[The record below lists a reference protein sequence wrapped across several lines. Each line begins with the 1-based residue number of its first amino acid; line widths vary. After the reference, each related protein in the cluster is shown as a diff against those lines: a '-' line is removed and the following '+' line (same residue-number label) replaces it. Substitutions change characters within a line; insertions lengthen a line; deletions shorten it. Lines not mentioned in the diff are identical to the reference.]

1 MKKSV
6 DFHFEHPEDSPGYLL
21 WQITMLWQRKMKK
34 ALDQL
39 DLTHTQFVLL
49 AALGWLEKKS
59 QEVTQI
65 DIARHSN
72 TDRMMASKVLRTLEA
87 KALITRREHPVDT
100 RAKCITLSKKGLE
113 TLGKAIKI
121 VENADL
127 DFFAPLGKNADLFTM
142 EMQHLI
148 RENADDF

>member
-1 MKKSV
+1 
-6 DFHFEHPEDSPGYLL
+6 
-21 WQITMLWQRKMKK
+21 
-34 ALDQL
+34 
-39 DLTHTQFVLL
+39 
-49 AALGWLEKKS
+49 
-59 QEVTQI
+59 
-65 DIARHSN
+65 
-72 TDRMMASKVLRTLEA
+72 MASKVLRTLEA